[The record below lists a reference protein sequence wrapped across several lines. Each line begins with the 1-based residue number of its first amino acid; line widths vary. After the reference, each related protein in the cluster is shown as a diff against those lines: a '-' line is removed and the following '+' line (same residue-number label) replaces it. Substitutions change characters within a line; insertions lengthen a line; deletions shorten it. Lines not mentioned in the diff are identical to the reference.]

1 MLMTVA
7 ASWYVASTRKHRRNV
22 AFWLFVMSN
31 LLWAVWGFHTHAYA
45 LIVLQC
51 CLLVMNVRG
60 LIKNEEQPS

>member
-1 MLMTVA
+1 MLITVA
-7 ASWYVASTRKHRRNV
+7 ASWYVASTRKNRRNV
-22 AFWLFVMSN
+22 AFWLFLTSN
-31 LLWAVWGFHTHAYA
+31 LLWAVWGFHTQAYA